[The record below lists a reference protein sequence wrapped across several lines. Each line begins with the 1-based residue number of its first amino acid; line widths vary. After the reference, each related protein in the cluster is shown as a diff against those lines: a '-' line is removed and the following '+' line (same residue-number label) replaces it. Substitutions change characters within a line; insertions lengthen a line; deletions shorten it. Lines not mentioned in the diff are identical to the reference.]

1 MKIESENMN
10 LNLRHL
16 RALHAV
22 AAEGSFSGAA
32 ERLGVVPSAL
42 SELIRQL
49 ESTIGA
55 PLFDRRTRPPAIT
68 PLGQG
73 FLDDTAP
80 LLDGMARAVSRLRQS
95 AGLEEGALLLGASPS
110 AISEL
115 LAPVL
120 AGFLGNRPGLRCT
133 LHDDIAETLAE
144 MVSDGRLD
152 LAVAGRAQH
161 SPDLLQ
167 RAILRDRVG
176 LACASDHP
184 LAGQDTVTIGDLRAD
199 MLIGLDDNTGT
210 QQLLT
215 GCADIPRAFLAPRLQ
230 AHSTI
235 AQLCMIRAGLGVA
248 LLPRN
253 AVMLFRDPQV
263 CFVPVAGLDLWRS
276 LYLLEPARR
285 PLTEAARAFVA
296 ALEAKVPILTERQD
310 PPSEKDKMI

>member
-1 MKIESENMN
+1 MKIASENMN

-22 AAEGSFSGAA
+22 AAEGSFSAAA
-32 ERLGVVPSAL
+32 ERLCVVPSAL

-49 ESTIGA
+49 EATIGA

-68 PLGQG
+68 PLAES
-73 FLDDTAP
+73 FLRDTEP
-80 LLDGMARAVSRLRQS
+80 LLDGMDRAVSRLRQS
-95 AGLEEGALLLGASPS
+95 AGLEDGTLLLGASPS

-115 LAPVL
+115 LVPIL
-120 AGFLGNRPGLRCT
+120 LDFLDNRPGLRCK
-133 LHDDIAETLAE
+133 LHDDIAETLAR

-161 SPDLLQ
+161 SADLHQ
-167 RAILRDRVG
+167 QAIMRDPVG
-176 LACASDHP
+176 LACAASHPFAQKESVELSDV
-184 LAGQDTVTIGDLRAD
+184 GAD
-199 MLIGLDDNTGT
+199 MLIGLDANTGT
-210 QQLLT
+210 QHLLT
-215 GCADIPRAFLAPRLQ
+215 GCPDIPRAFLTPRLQ

-253 AVMLFRDPQV
+253 AVMLFRDPQI
-263 CFVPVAGLDLWRS
+263 CFVPVRGLDLWRS

-285 PLTEAARAFVA
+285 PLTEAARAFVT
-296 ALEAKVPILTERQD
+296 ALKAKVPTFPED
-310 PPSEKDKMI
+310 